1 MDFRHVSAAEV
12 RAAQTLTSAT
22 MASFILVGLVPRV
35 RAHAG
40 RIRMAIAI
48 AYLVAVV
55 AFMIYLLV
63 R

>member
-1 MDFRHVSAAEV
+1 MHVTNDDV

-22 MASFILVGLVPRV
+22 FASFVLVRFVPGL

-40 RIRMAIAI
+40 RIRAAIVI

-55 AFMIYLLV
+55 AFVLYLLV